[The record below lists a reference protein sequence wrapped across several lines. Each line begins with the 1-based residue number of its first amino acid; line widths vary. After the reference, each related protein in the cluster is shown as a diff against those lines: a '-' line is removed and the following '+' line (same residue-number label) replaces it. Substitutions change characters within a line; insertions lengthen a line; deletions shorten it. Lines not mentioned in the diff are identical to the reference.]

1 MTDHEIEMVASS
13 ILRRRLH
20 AFGFQGVEA
29 RSEIDFDGS
38 PVIRV
43 KARYTDESAPTKAIT
58 QSLHDIRSELI
69 NRGEDR
75 FVLLEGEYL
84 GNQPVDEDVE

>member
-1 MTDHEIEMVASS
+1 MTDHEIEQIASR
-13 ILRRRLH
+13 ILHQRLH
-20 AFGFQGVEA
+20 GFGFTNAEA

-43 KARYTDESAPTKAIT
+43 KARYTDENTPTRAIT
-58 QSLHDIRSELI
+58 QAMNEIRSELI
-69 NRGEDR
+69 HSGEQR

-84 GNQPVDEDVE
+84 GEEAIDEDVN

>member
-1 MTDHEIEMVASS
+1 MTDSEIERLASE
-13 ILRRRLH
+13 ILRRHLH
-20 AFGFQGVEA
+20 TFGFQGVEA
-29 RSEIDFDGS
+29 RSEVDFDGS

-43 KARYTDESAPTKAIT
+43 RARYTNENVPTSAIT

-75 FVLLEGEYL
+75 FVLLESEYL
-84 GNQPVDEDVE
+84 GTQPVDEDVD